1 MCDELRTLLTPTPHT
16 TLSSKNKNKIYNML
30 QIIVKLDVATAH
42 TLTHTDTQVHRHMA
56 HFELIVVAVEQRLR
70 LV

>member
-1 MCDELRTLLTPTPHT
+1 MCDELRTLLAPTLHT

-42 TLTHTDTQVHRHMA
+42 TLTHRHMA